1 MKKYSTIALLTIF
14 SAVAIAL
21 AGFVNPE
28 DKQVRHIVVFKYKAG
43 ATEAQIAQVTKAFGE
58 MKKTIPGIVSFE
70 HGVNDSP
77 EKKNQGFTHV
87 YQVTFESAQARDTYL
102 PHPEHKKFGQLLKS
116 LDILDDLFVVDYAAK
131 VKL

>member
-1 MKKYSTIALLTIF
+1 MKKYSTIALFALF
-14 SAVAIAL
+14 AVAAAAL
-21 AGFVNPE
+21 TGFVVFE

-43 ATEAQIAQVTKAFGE
+43 ATEDQIAQVTKAFGE

-87 YQVTFESAQARDTYL
+87 YQVTFESAAARDTYL

-116 LDILDDLFVVDYAAK
+116 LDILEDLFVVDYAAK

>member
-1 MKKYSTIALLTIF
+1 MKKYSLFALIVVF
-14 SAVAIAL
+14 SAAVITL
-21 AGFVNPE
+21 SGFHNFKDE
-28 DKQVRHIVVFKYKAG
+28 QVRHIVVFKYKSS
-43 ATEAQIAQVTKAFGE
+43 ATEAQIAEVTKAFGE

-87 YQVTFESAQARDTYL
+87 YQVTFENAQARDTYL
-102 PHPEHKKFGQLLKS
+102 PHPEHKKFGQLLTK
-116 LDILDDLFVVDYAAK
+116 LNILEDLFVVDYAAK

>member
-1 MKKYSTIALLTIF
+1 MKKYSLFALITLFAAVLTLSSF
-14 SAVAIAL
+14 YN
-21 AGFVNPE
+21 FKDE
-28 DKQVRHIVVFKYKAG
+28 QVRHIVVFKYKAG
-43 ATEAQIAQVTKAFGE
+43 ATEAQIAEVTKAFGE

-87 YQVTFESAQARDTYL
+87 YQVTFENAAARDTYL
-102 PHPEHKKFGQLLKS
+102 PHPKHKEFGALLKK
-116 LDILDDLFVVDYAAK
+116 LDILEDLFVVDYAAK